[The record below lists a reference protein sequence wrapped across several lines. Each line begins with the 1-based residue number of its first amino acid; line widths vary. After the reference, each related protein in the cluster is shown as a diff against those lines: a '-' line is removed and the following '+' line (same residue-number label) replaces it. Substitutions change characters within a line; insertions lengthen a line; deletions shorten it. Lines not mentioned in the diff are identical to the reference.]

1 MATAIGDLV
10 VRLGAQTSG
19 FERGMARSRAQ
30 LAATTGAAGTLSQK
44 MGGMRSVLGSVAGG
58 ALRLAGAFAPLSGVA
73 LFAGALR
80 SGEQFNQK
88 MRNSLAIMGEVNA
101 ETRAEMR
108 KTAFAVARDTQFGA
122 SQAAEAYYFLA
133 SAGMTAKQSI
143 AAMPQVAAFAQA
155 GQFDLARATDLATDA
170 QSALGMKSK
179 DAQENLAQLTRVTDV
194 LVKANTLANA
204 SVEQFSESLTNKA
217 GAALRVVGKDIEEG
231 TAVLAALADQG
242 VKGAEAGTAL
252 NIVMRDMQTK
262 ALQNKSAFASA
273 GIAVFDE
280 ADEMRNLADVI
291 GDLEGALDG
300 MSDAQKKA
308 TLLQL
313 GFSDKSISYIQT
325 MLGTSDAIRTYEKQL
340 RQAAG
345 TTKEVADK
353 QMTPFQK
360 GWAKLSA
367 AFVDAGA
374 TLMDI
379 LGPAMGAAAAGL
391 AWVMDGLKKLLGW
404 LRDLYKRFE
413 GPIKSF
419 GKMLA
424 IGTALIALVPAIGM
438 LGGAL
443 ATAFTVATGPV
454 GLFIAAATAIGYL
467 FVELVGEGETFGQKM
482 ESVFGKVRGWVDDAA
497 FGFRNF
503 GALAQLAVIEIVAL
517 ALEWFPQMERPI
529 ERVVA
534 FFVGAFAGLK
544 AFFSSIV
551 QNIIGGFQEIA
562 NVGKAVVAGLQAA
575 WDSIKVGDLS
585 GAVEA
590 FTGAFQKELASQKDV
605 IAPNA
610 FAEFGKAYEEAA
622 RGVRQRFAA
631 DGGLRGT
638 LDSERERLT
647 RAIAEREAARAAV
660 DAAQPPGGATMG
672 SGAGEDGD
680 GKKGDGRQP
689 ATRVEYVAAQG
700 HRTADAYSTILAATA
715 GRQKPMQEVAKET
728 KRAADESEKQTGYLR
743 TMSGM
748 SITEVSLD

>member
-1 MATAIGDLV
+1 MIPPDLLEALRKAVQHNCHIADARHAADLGMCTYLLKMREYFRWERGLGFSDRLPADEIGDWLTLREDHWEGLLQSDFCDIAIEGERFDPFDADAINDRLEPLGLV
-10 VRLGAQTSG
+10 YSG
-19 FERGMARSRAQ
+19 GLVGNGKPHFF
-30 LAATTGAAGTLSQK
+30 LAHLE
-44 MGGMRSVLGSVAGG
+44 SVLTPDPDMSIRVSNRELARGLSAPPAMTREQNIFLRRE
-58 ALRLAGAFAPLSGVA
+58 ALRRYLWERMEIWRWQSP
-73 LFAGALR
+73 
-80 SGEQFNQK
+80 
-88 MRNSLAIMGEVNA
+88 RN
-101 ETRAEMR
+101 
-108 KTAFAVARDTQFGA
+108 
-122 SQAAEAYYFLA
+122 
-133 SAGMTAKQSI
+133 
-143 AAMPQVAAFAQA
+143 
-155 GQFDLARATDLATDA
+155 
-170 QSALGMKSK
+170 
-179 DAQENLAQLTRVTDV
+179 
-194 LVKANTLANA
+194 
-204 SVEQFSESLTNKA
+204 
-217 GAALRVVGKDIEEG
+217 
-231 TAVLAALADQG
+231 ALA
-242 VKGAEAGTAL
+242 K
-252 NIVMRDMQTK
+252 
-262 ALQNKSAFASA
+262 AFASYDFA
-273 GIAVFDE
+273 
-280 ADEMRNLADVI
+280 